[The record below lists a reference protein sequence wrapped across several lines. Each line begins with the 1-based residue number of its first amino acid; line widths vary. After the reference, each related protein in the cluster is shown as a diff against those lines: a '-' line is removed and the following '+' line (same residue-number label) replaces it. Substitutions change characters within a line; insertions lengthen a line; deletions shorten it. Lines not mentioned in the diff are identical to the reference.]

1 MSQDRKYSTERK
13 KKNRDEANVWK
24 MTTNDSPGW
33 LKESVPWLYAKK
45 SSVLQY
51 TITLTKQWK
60 GAVKENPA

>member
-1 MSQDRKYSTERK
+1 
-13 KKNRDEANVWK
+13 

-45 SSVLQY
+45 SSVLTTLDHH

-60 GAVKENPA
+60 GAVKENPAYL